1 VTSNQVENALQGLG
15 YSGKEVAAML
25 NQVMKDENIEGLSA
39 AQILKLA
46 LKSSGKQ

>member
-1 VTSNQVENALQGLG
+1 
-15 YSGKEVAAML
+15 ML
-25 NQVMKDENIEGLSA
+25 NQVMKDEKIEGLSA

>member
-1 VTSNQVENALQGLG
+1 
-15 YSGKEVAAML
+15 
-25 NQVMKDENIEGLSA
+25 MKDEKIEGLSA